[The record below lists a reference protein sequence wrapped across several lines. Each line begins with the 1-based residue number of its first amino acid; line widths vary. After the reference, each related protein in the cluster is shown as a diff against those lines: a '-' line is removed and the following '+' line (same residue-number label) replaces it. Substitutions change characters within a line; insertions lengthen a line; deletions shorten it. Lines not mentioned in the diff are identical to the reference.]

1 MNLIWLSL
9 LVSVTA
15 FGQEIY
21 VRSIFQ
27 RPGPDGEV
35 AKVDRME
42 QSGREILSPP
52 AVRNGF
58 SSFHV
63 TLTGAPG
70 TPYTLYM
77 GLNPEDAVKVTVYK
91 EKHEPSGVPHE
102 LEAVKLPA
110 TGTMPEEGAAN
121 YWLDIWVAAGAP
133 VRRIKVEPQM
143 WIPDRWIV
151 YPMEVRVI
159 QPVVP
164 KYLLVP
170 TQLPEPGVRADR
182 VVYPALRELLCKT
195 PQGKGNGSSGVN
207 VFSMIHRNIA
217 QDMALAATKPREE
230 LVAGILKVAGITNL
244 EDWCSV
250 TTVSQVGELPTE
262 WFLGVRDFLYRVAV
276 N

>member
-1 MNLIWLSL
+1 MS
-9 LVSVTA
+9 A

-35 AKVDRME
+35 VKVDRME
-42 QSGREILSPP
+42 RPGREILSPP
-52 AVRNGF
+52 AIRNGF

-63 TLTGAPG
+63 TLTGPPG
-70 TPYTLYM
+70 TPYSLYM

-91 EKHEPSGVPHE
+91 ERHEASGVPNQ
-102 LEAVKLPA
+102 LEVVKLPA
-110 TGTMPEEGAAN
+110 AATIPEEGAAN
-121 YWLDIWVAAGAP
+121 FWLDIWVAAGAP

-159 QPVVP
+159 EPVVP
-164 KYLLVP
+164 KFVLLP

-182 VVYPALRELLCKT
+182 VVYPALREMLCST
-195 PQGKGNGSSGVN
+195 PQGKATGSAETT
-207 VFSMIHRNIA
+207 VFSLMHRNIA
-217 QDMALAATKPREE
+217 QDLALAQTKPRDEVVAE
-230 LVAGILKVAGITNL
+230 VLSAAGIQNL

-250 TTVSQVGELPTE
+250 TTVSQVGELPAE
-262 WFLGVRDFLYRVAV
+262 WFLRVRDFLYRVAV